1 MYATI
6 ATAFVEDLR
15 NNSSIRVEQNRV
27 IVADSSDEDIKVGKK
42 RRRGRP
48 KKEEVKEETII
59 EIIRKSRLLVQE
71 VKILGC
77 RYNKCI
83 YTNELYDDLG
93 RLVGLY
99 DKEMHKIVKK

>member
-1 MYATI
+1 
-6 ATAFVEDLR
+6 
-15 NNSSIRVEQNRV
+15 
-27 IVADSSDEDIKVGKK
+27 
-42 RRRGRP
+42 
-48 KKEEVKEETII
+48 
-59 EIIRKSRLLVQE
+59 VQE